1 MMGVDVRSEG
11 SGNIGATNVA
21 RTVGARL
28 GLLTLGLDIAKG
40 ALPPL
45 IASALGAAPAG
56 IALVGLATVL
66 GHVYSIF
73 SAFRGGK
80 GVATAAGMFLVL
92 APGALG
98 VALIAFAFAAAVSR
112 RASVASLSAVA
123 SLPIALAAGGDT
135 GPRFWVAVI
144 VAALIFAAHR
154 DNLRR
159 LLAGT
164 EPPFSLRRSRPG

>member
-21 RTVGARL
+21 RAVGARL
-28 GLLTLGLDIAKG
+28 GLLTLGLDMAKG

-45 IASALGAAPAG
+45 IASALGAGPAG

-73 SAFRGGK
+73 SGFRGGK

-92 APGALG
+92 APAALG
-98 VALIAFAFAAAVSR
+98 VALIAFALAAAVSR

-123 SLPIALAAGGDT
+123 SLPMALAAGGDI
-135 GPRFWVAVI
+135 GPRFCVALI
-144 VAALIFAAHR
+144 VTALIFTAHR

-159 LLAGT
+159 LFAGT
-164 EPPFSLRRSRPG
+164 EPPFSLRRS